1 MKFDDVI
8 KTVADTLSKIGT
20 TINTGDYDG
29 VIVKR
34 LEASNTLD
42 KGRTTKQSHIAITGS
57 QMDMFPYLRAD
68 GYFTEDYDKQ
78 DPELKKY
85 MVAQIP
91 AYLHKENVDY
101 LGAVEKLFDGDSF
114 KAYISIV
121 RSRRND
127 AADQIQMSMTYMDS
141 PEYVAYRRIVHTG
154 SCMIMLKRRSEFEYD
169 LYCVKPED
177 SQDLAAFNNVFVK
190 LPTNTAVKT
199 DEMVGIKRNMK
210 TSPATNIL
218 LYGVPGCGKSH
229 TIKTQYCDDDNYME
243 RAVFHPDYTYSDFI
257 GQILPKVT
265 DHKVSYEFE
274 PGPFT
279 RILKKAAD
287 PENKDNYYYLV
298 IEEINRGN
306 APAIFGD
313 VFQLLDRDSN
323 GVSEYGVSNEAVA
336 EVVYGDKDHRVKIP
350 SNLFILATMNSSDQ
364 NVFTLDTAFKR
375 RWKMKL
381 IENDVDAC
389 KYASHSVCGT
399 SVTWAA
405 FAKRINDLIIEV
417 KTDNLSNEDNRLGAY
432 FVSESELDDADAF
445 GEKVLMYLW
454 NDAFKYDHEK
464 VFKTQY
470 RTLDELIKGF
480 KDTGFSVFAD
490 NVKFP
495 ESTEDDDEAI
505 DFTLDSGSGEIQ
517 IERYLSGKKDHLI
530 EYYKRLLDVVKKD
543 VPDLRDATVGSLQY
557 ASWRAPGLSKVSF
570 ADIKI
575 RKDRIVIFTEQ
586 PSGDGLQDIGEVLPV
601 NNHRN
606 HYFKIIYTGDRTDDV
621 ASAIVESYEKLKVN

>member
-1 MKFDDVI
+1 MAYVTSQAITAFKTYAGTCVSQYQTINDTKDRGLLLTTVTGEKVVAFIYPLVHKQDNTKNYFDTRDSGAYERA
-8 KTVADTLSKIGT
+8 VAWNYALTHDYKYFCFGINDSVNKYVDYVFSLECEESKIQELSGT
-20 TINTGDYDG
+20 VNGQRAGAGNQIIIPNDYIPRKPFERIRNKLGVYIATIHRDSLSEYIRTYDN
-29 VIVKR
+29 R
-34 LEASNTLD
+34 PYLLD
-42 KGRTTKQSHIAITGS
+42 KNIVPLPDNAEDES
-57 QMDMFPYLRAD
+57 D
-68 GYFTEDYDKQ
+68 TEKDNKF
-78 DPELKKY
+78 
-85 MVAQIP
+85 A
-91 AYLHKENVDY
+91 
-101 LGAVEKLFDGDSF
+101 
-114 KAYISIV
+114 
-121 RSRRND
+121 
-127 AADQIQMSMTYMDS
+127 
-141 PEYVAYRRIVHTG
+141 
-154 SCMIMLKRRSEFEYD
+154 
-169 LYCVKPED
+169 
-177 SQDLAAFNNVFVK
+177 
-190 LPTNTAVKT
+190 
-199 DEMVGIKRNMK
+199 
-210 TSPATNIL
+210 PATNIL

-287 PENKDNYYYLV
+287 PKNKDNYYYLV

-381 IENDVDAC
+381 IENDIDAC
-389 KYASHSVCGT
+389 KYASHPVCGS

-405 FAKRINDLIIEV
+405 FTKRINDLIIEV

-432 FVSESELDDADAF
+432 FVSESELDDADSF

-454 NDAFKYDHEK
+454 NDAFKYDHDK

-480 KDTGFSVFAD
+480 KKSGFEVFAD
-490 NVKFP
+490 NVNFP
-495 ESTEDDDEAI
+495 VIADDDDEAI
-505 DFTLDSGSGEIQ
+505 DFTLDNGSGEIQ